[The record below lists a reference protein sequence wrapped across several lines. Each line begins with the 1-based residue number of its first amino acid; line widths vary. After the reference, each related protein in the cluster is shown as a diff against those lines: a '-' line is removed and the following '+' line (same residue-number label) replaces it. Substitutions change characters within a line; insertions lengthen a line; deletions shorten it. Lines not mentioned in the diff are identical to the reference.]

1 MELIVRLKQHTP
13 IIHFQWDQK
22 GATLRATEFKPKLD
36 RYIKKKYYG
45 NDQNI
50 RLKYQVRIK
59 YLSPLTINGTQ
70 KNLHKDSMFFG
81 NLNQPEHKKK
91 FEIYGSEL
99 ELRFNTHFDTKL
111 KTQIEETL
119 PICLAL
125 ENFGTR
131 NNKGNGCFFYKD
143 KTINDFEAVLKQYAA
158 PSSVCYWDCN
168 FSDAIFSIK
177 TVYSLLK
184 SGINLTSNPVLSKTA
199 YNTLEKDY
207 KIDFNLL
214 KSETLIRQINSTGY
228 YEVFLNTA
236 KKKKIELS
244 SSAYG
249 FLKKMKKETYYKSL
263 LYKYFKD
270 KNITWDKKA
279 IKMKFLP
286 TVNSDKWYSNDQK
299 FVRGLL
305 GISDVQSWHT
315 YNKTLTIKSNMFER
329 VPSPIVFKV
338 FDKDNGQTRIYFFA
352 KDFYMHL
359 LGKTFKFTMSGC
371 GGDLDLDIPNYFD
384 INQYMEYAVG
394 EINNLNINNNG
405 SVTTGLVKKVDYI
418 LTKVKSSQ
426 IKKL

>member
-143 KTINDFEAVLKQYAA
+143 KTINELKEKSPNFRNFLRDQENPSFGNEMLRKKYPKYFEKYK
-158 PSSVCYWDCN
+158 VCYCYC
-168 FSDAIFSIK
+168 
-177 TVYSLLK
+177 T
-184 SGINLTSNPVLSKTA
+184 
-199 YNTLEKDY
+199 
-207 KIDFNLL
+207 
-214 KSETLIRQINSTGY
+214 
-228 YEVFLNTA
+228 
-236 KKKKIELS
+236 
-244 SSAYG
+244 
-249 FLKKMKKETYYKSL
+249 
-263 LYKYFKD
+263 
-270 KNITWDKKA
+270 
-279 IKMKFLP
+279 
-286 TVNSDKWYSNDQK
+286 
-299 FVRGLL
+299 
-305 GISDVQSWHT
+305 
-315 YNKTLTIKSNMFER
+315 
-329 VPSPIVFKV
+329 
-338 FDKDNGQTRIYFFA
+338 
-352 KDFYMHL
+352 
-359 LGKTFKFTMSGC
+359 
-371 GGDLDLDIPNYFD
+371 
-384 INQYMEYAVG
+384 
-394 EINNLNINNNG
+394 
-405 SVTTGLVKKVDYI
+405 
-418 LTKVKSSQ
+418 
-426 IKKL
+426 